1 MHDPPA
7 NAQPGGERM
16 FKVRVVKSVYDGSE
30 RYVGQVG
37 EVIGHWGP
45 DNSESGREGH
55 MVQFPDGTIVG
66 LSEEEIE
73 AVTGEE

>member
-1 MHDPPA
+1 MY
-7 NAQPGGERM
+7 
-16 FKVRVVKSVYDGSE
+16 KVRVVKSEYEQSE

-55 MVQFPDGTIVG
+55 MVQFADGTVIG
-66 LSEEEIE
+66 LADDEIE
-73 AVTGEE
+73 PVTGDDPAPEASA